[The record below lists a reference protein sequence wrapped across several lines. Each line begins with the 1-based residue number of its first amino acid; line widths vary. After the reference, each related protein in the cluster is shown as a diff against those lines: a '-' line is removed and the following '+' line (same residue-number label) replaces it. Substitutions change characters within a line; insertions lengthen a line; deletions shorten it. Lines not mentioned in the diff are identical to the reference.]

1 MWCIQVMATSYRVQ
15 VSHGIHE
22 RIRVSAGWPQPH
34 PSKSV
39 SLISLEESFKMATA
53 SLTPIFSSPLKTSRT
68 TTLTTTTSLDQH
80 RNQVVLRRQILKGLV
95 LSPLI
100 LIKAP
105 PSSEAREIEV
115 GSYLPPSP
123 TDPSFV
129 LFKASSKDT
138 PALRAGTEILIFQ
151 FIFACLC
158 PLTPPSAF

>member
-1 MWCIQVMATSYRVQ
+1 
-15 VSHGIHE
+15 
-22 RIRVSAGWPQPH
+22 
-34 PSKSV
+34 
-39 SLISLEESFKMATA
+39 MATA

-80 RNQVVLRRQILKGLV
+80 RNQVVLRRQILKGLL